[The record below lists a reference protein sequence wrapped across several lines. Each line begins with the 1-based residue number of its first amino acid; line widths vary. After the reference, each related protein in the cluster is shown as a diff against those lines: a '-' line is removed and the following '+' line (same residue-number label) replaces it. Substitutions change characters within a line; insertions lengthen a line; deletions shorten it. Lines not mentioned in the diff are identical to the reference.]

1 MSRNSDLRR
10 RGVCLAATALF
21 VFFVHAMAGSAEAA
35 PIGLTIDGGDAIWL
49 AGRTDLVI
57 PPANQAWPDG
67 LIRHGGATP
76 EEILETLPPG
86 FAVSPGDVI
95 RVLDPASGGISFFNG
110 LGGTIYGP
118 EGNGIPGSSSIT
130 SFGGISGYLGTQG
143 ALVGVFL
150 SDAIPNGAAPA
161 RLDFSTGGLGTDFL
175 SLTPALQQVFYIGN
189 GVTSGGVF
197 QQFVAPVGATRV
209 FLGITDAFGFNGAPG
224 AFDDN
229 DGSYQIRVGINEL
242 PTPTAVPE
250 PASMTLV
257 GMGIGAL
264 AYARKR
270 RNLRSGSTTT
280 S

>member
-1 MSRNSDLRR
+1 MPQHTVAQR
-10 RGVCLAATALF
+10 RGVSFVAISAL
-21 VFFVHAMAGSAEAA
+21 VILMHVLSGSAHAA
-35 PIGLTIDGGDAIWL
+35 PIDLTIDGGDAIWL

-57 PPANQAWPDG
+57 PPANQPWPGG
-67 LIRHGGATP
+67 LIRHGGPTP
-76 EEILETLPPG
+76 EEVLETLPPG
-86 FAVSPGDVI
+86 FAVSAGDVI

-110 LGGTIYGP
+110 FGGTIYGP
-118 EGNGIPGSSSIT
+118 EGNGVPGSSSIS

-150 SDAIPNGAAPA
+150 TNSIPNGAAPP
-161 RLDFSTGGLGTDFL
+161 RLDFSTTGLGTDFL

-189 GVTSGGVF
+189 GVTSGNVF
-197 QQFVAPVGATRV
+197 QQFVAPAGATRV

-229 DGSYQIRVGINEL
+229 DGSYRIRVGINEL

-270 RNLRSGSTTT
+270 RNLRERSTDM

>member
-1 MSRNSDLRR
+1 MMPQFADRQRP
-10 RGVCLAATALF
+10 GVCLVAISAFVILMHALS
-21 VFFVHAMAGSAEAA
+21 GSAHAA
-35 PIGLTIDGGDAIWL
+35 SIGLTIDGGDAIWL

-57 PPANQAWPDG
+57 PPANQPWPGG

-118 EGNGIPGSSSIT
+118 EGNGVPGSSSIS

-150 SDAIPNGAAPA
+150 SNSIPNGAAPA
-161 RLDFSTGGLGTDFL
+161 RLDFSTSGLGTDFL

-189 GVTSGGVF
+189 GVTSGNVF
-197 QQFVAPVGATRV
+197 QQFVAPAGATRV

-229 DGSYQIRVGINEL
+229 DGSYQIRVGINEV

-270 RNLRSGSTTT
+270 RSRIQH
-280 S
+280 